1 MARPKPI
8 FNAQLYDRRHLR
20 NIASQLKAV
29 QALYWDAIDTLCN
42 RGERWLDVE
51 PGRELHFEDFPMFN
65 AEADKVVQNL
75 ARQLQLTIEQGN
87 EEAWTLSNLK
97 NDTMVKRMGF
107 ASHVPPEKLEQWTMP
122 HMEALEQFNARVVAG
137 MNLSE
142 RVWNLAQPFKSE
154 MELALEIGIG
164 DGLSAADLSR
174 EVRKYLNEPNRL
186 FRRVRDR
193 DGNLRLSKAAAAYH
207 PGRGVYRSSYKNA
220 LRMTA
225 TENNMAYRT
234 ADHKRWKQ
242 LDFVTGIEI
251 STSPTNHPEVDIC
264 DELKGTY
271 PKDIKFVG
279 WHPWCRCIATAKTAD
294 DKQFDNYIDRMLAGE
309 DVDGFHFEGEVTE
322 MPECF
327 TSWVR
332 NNQERIARAKNTPYF
347 ISDNVQQV
355 DKILGRNP
363 ESDIMGYIDKQLSE
377 APKNPAVEAHRKQIE
392 DFMAQAVEQSDIAI
406 RMSEQSLLQVI
417 EDEMFKTASDTGTN
431 TFVKA
436 ERWKLYMEERA
447 ATEKA
452 LYGTSGRTTYGYL
465 ESKEIGAETTS
476 KQLKR
481 YGEIVVRLRK
491 DAIRTATW
499 TPDDSMA
506 MYRER
511 GMVRRT
517 KAAEWKEGYYRPSD
531 IRHPNASMFADKRS
545 KWIDNMLQTDPKNAR
560 EFFNTHGLYSEVQI
574 HGQLGIQAI
583 DSVTL
588 PFSLEGKKYAAWAE
602 RAERLREKGIRVY
615 YRSGDKVVEFMPAQ
629 PQQTTPRLSIQEI
642 AEQRHAARTAEQIK
656 DITERWRRRQLENL
670 RNAYY
675 TEGIVYKEYATI
687 RELSNLADLGT
698 SEEALQKIERVQASM
713 KTRKKATEAF
723 NKLEQQ
729 INAMPESHREMA
741 ETLLKQAKKELSDA
755 AFITPEVWERWENF
769 ISSVVAEDTAGT
781 AALIPGQPLRRA
793 FKTRAEISQALT
805 DIEGASS
812 SKWFAN
818 VKSGKVEIL
827 KETNPKNNGSTT
839 RDGRIWLT
847 EGRTNRVRTCLRKIG
862 QGYADLVTK
871 EEADA
876 LATLWHEI
884 THNMHVG
891 FDSAGAKMSKS
902 RRFMEL
908 ANEWVARHTLPDFYE
923 RLGVAP
929 KSMPHK
935 EFMKKRTSTGY
946 DGMVTSYDHVIGHM
960 GLDRDA
966 IMNTA
971 KKKLFEAGGYD
982 KLEEGLAQ
990 ALIDG
995 GLCKADGTL
1004 ATIDEAKELMRLV
1017 EKTSKSDKSPI
1028 TRWLSSKGFAKRKK
1042 KK

>member
-1 MARPKPI
+1 MSHQKPI

-20 NIASQLKAV
+20 QLASRMKGV
-29 QALYWDAIDTLCN
+29 QALYWEAIDKLCN
-42 RGERWLDVE
+42 RGERWLNVE
-51 PGRELHFEDFPMFN
+51 PGKELHFEDFPQFN
-65 AEADKVVQNL
+65 RKADAAVRELAHNL
-75 ARQLQLTIEQGN
+75 QVYITQGN
-87 EEAWTLSNLK
+87 EEAWTLANLK
-97 NDTMVKRMGF
+97 NDKMVHSMGLH
-107 ASHVPPEKLEQWTMP
+107 ARVPKDKLDEWTMP
-122 HMEALEQFNARVVAG
+122 HLEALEQFNTRVVSG

-142 RVWNLAQPFKSE
+142 RVWSLAKPFKDE

-164 DGLSAADLSR
+164 DGLSATDLSR

-193 DGNLRLSKAAAAYH
+193 DGNLRLSKAAQAYH

-234 ADHKRWKQ
+234 ADHNRWKQ
-242 LDFVTGIEI
+242 LDFVIGIQI
-251 STSPTNHPEVDIC
+251 GTSPTNHPEVDIC

-271 PKDIKFVG
+271 PKDFKFVG
-279 WHPWCRCIATAKTAD
+279 WHPWCRCIATAKTAS
-294 DKQFDNYIDRMLAGE
+294 DKQFDDYIDRMIAGE
-309 DVDGFHFEGEVTE
+309 DVQGFHFEGEVTD

-327 TSWVR
+327 TDWVR
-332 NNQERIARAKNTPYF
+332 DNSDRIARAKSTPYF

-363 ESDIMGYIDKQLSE
+363 ESDIMGHIDRQLRE

-392 DFMAQAVEQSDIAI
+392 DFMAQAVKQSDIAI

-436 ERWKLYMEERA
+436 ERWKQYMEERA

-602 RAERLREKGIRVY
+602 RAERLRERGIKVY
-615 YRSGDKVVEFMPAQ
+615 Y
-629 PQQTTPRLSIQEI
+629 
-642 AEQRHAARTAEQIK
+642 
-656 DITERWRRRQLENL
+656 
-670 RNAYY
+670 
-675 TEGIVYKEYATI
+675 
-687 RELSNLADLGT
+687 
-698 SEEALQKIERVQASM
+698 
-713 KTRKKATEAF
+713 KKAGKFVEYKPAGTRIP
-723 NKLEQQ
+723 KLGEGHLLVREEEK
-729 INAMPESHREMA
+729 IANAMYS
-741 ETLLKQAKKELSDA
+741 
-755 AFITPEVWERWENF
+755 
-769 ISSVVAEDTAGT
+769 
-781 AALIPGQPLRRA
+781 IPG
-793 FKTRAEISQALT
+793 
-805 DIEGASS
+805 
-812 SKWFAN
+812 N
-818 VKSGKVEIL
+818 
-827 KETNPKNNGSTT
+827 NPKNTYTKKQVDNHRETERAIGVKKGKDMNHQEANTGNVNIDGKGKKAGQEYKDNCQCCVVTYELRRRGFNVKAAPHFDDETT
-839 RDGRIWLT
+839 IPF
-847 EGRTNRVRTCLRKIG
+847 KIG
-862 QGYADLVTK
+862 AGKESAWIGAQRKTVAAKNGVVLEKDLNAQTQAVGRYHIEWDWKGKSSGHIVT
-871 EEADA
+871 A
-876 LATLWHEI
+876 
-884 THNMHVG
+884 
-891 FDSAGAKMSKS
+891 
-902 RRFMEL
+902 
-908 ANEWVARHTLPDFYE
+908 E
-923 RLGVAP
+923 RLPNGKLIIYDP
-929 KSMPHK
+929 QD
-935 EFMKKRTSTGY
+935 STYYSLDFLTKTEKGIV
-946 DGMVTSYDHVIGHM
+946 VTRVDNLRINAAVISEVVRVM
-960 GLDRDA
+960 QR
-966 IMNTA
+966 
-971 KKKLFEAGGYD
+971 
-982 KLEEGLAQ
+982 
-990 ALIDG
+990 
-995 GLCKADGTL
+995 
-1004 ATIDEAKELMRLV
+1004 
-1017 EKTSKSDKSPI
+1017 
-1028 TRWLSSKGFAKRKK
+1028 
-1042 KK
+1042 